1 MIFHLGVLVNW
12 APLTTGS
19 SAVSGHIKK
28 GMEEKLL
35 GLLYKRY
42 VNKHGHGIRNLD
54 QCAFIFLAEGLF
66 VKDMPELRVEEG
78 NRITFLY
85 LPLMNELESKGMVRK
100 DNKKMAFFFT
110 EEGYRR
116 AAMGWW
122 DKALDFC
129 NRNAGLAVVVAV
141 CAAVISLGSLV
152 VAIIALNSTPA
163 SPSPASIKSASPRME
178 PSRLVVIDALN
189 GELESTGLSATIE

>member
-1 MIFHLGVLVNW
+1 MIFHPGVLVNW

-85 LPLMNELESKGMVRK
+85 LPLMNELESKGLVRK
-100 DNKKMAFFFT
+100 DNKRMAFFFT

-163 SPSPASIKSASPRME
+163 SPSPAKSASPRME